1 MKTAISVPDE
11 VFSRVDQLARLR
23 GTSRS
28 AIFTEAAREYV
39 QLHRQESVT
48 DRLNQ
53 VYGSE
58 DSLLDPVVARIQDH
72 SLRREKWS

>member
-23 GTSRS
+23 KTSRS

-39 QLHRQESVT
+39 LLNRQESVT

-58 DSLLDPVVARIQDH
+58 DSFLDPVVARIQDH
-72 SLRREKWS
+72 SLRREKW